1 MQDQVA
7 LGAKRSPIPVKGGI
21 ARATGSQKRGDA
33 DPALRTSGGA
43 KWVLLKSTAGLD
55 TQVAS
60 CSSSMSVP
68 WVSLCGRL
76 LTA

>member
-7 LGAKRSPIPVKGGI
+7 LGAKRSPIPVKGSI
-21 ARATGSQKRGDA
+21 ARAPGSQKRGDG
-33 DPALRTSGGA
+33 DTALRTSGGA
-43 KWVLLKSTAGLD
+43 QWVLLKSTAGLD
-55 TQVAS
+55 TQVVS

-68 WVSLCGRL
+68 WVSLRGRL